1 MIHVR
6 NDSIPINTAAQYAAQ
21 ISQAMSYLHEKSIN
35 HMSLRTTNIFV
46 QNNRIVLTDY
56 GLVPLSKCYRLNN
69 QPAIIAP
76 RGWLSYLA
84 PEILR
89 RLDPRKED
97 SLQQHTPQTDVYAF
111 G

>member
-1 MIHVR
+1 MN
-6 NDSIPINTAAQYAAQ
+6 NDQIPLAIAVQYAAQ
-21 ISQAMSYLHEKSIN
+21 ITQAMSYLHEKMIN

-46 QNNRIVLTDY
+46 QNGKIILTDY
-56 GLVPLSKCYRLNN
+56 GLSPLSVSYRFTND
-69 QPAIIAP
+69 PAIRVP

-89 RLDPRKED
+89 KIDPRNEQ
-97 SLQQHTPQTDVYAF
+97 SLLHHTTQTDVYAF